1 MIAAVVR
8 TQLRGVLPVAHSVH
22 TDMSEV
28 VSLLKKTALVEDFL
42 GVSEEER
49 GRAVERWFVVEDD
62 VKTIAQEVDMVLAGE
77 DED

>member
-1 MIAAVVR
+1 VVH
-8 TQLRGVLPVAHSVH
+8 TQLRGVLPVADSVH
-22 TDMSEV
+22 TDVSEV
-28 VSLLKKTALVEDFL
+28 VSLLKNTGLVEDFL

-62 VKTIAQEVDMVLAGE
+62 VRTIAQVVDMILAGE